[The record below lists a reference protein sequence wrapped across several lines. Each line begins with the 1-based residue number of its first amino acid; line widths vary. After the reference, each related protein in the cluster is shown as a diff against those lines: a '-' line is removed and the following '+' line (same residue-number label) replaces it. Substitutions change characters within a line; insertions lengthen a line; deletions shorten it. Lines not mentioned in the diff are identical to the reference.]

1 MSYNKHQYM
10 MLNSLTCILGYIMRE
25 YNGKCLIMTPPDG
38 YLGILTHASR
48 MVSYHGALVSN
59 G

>member
-1 MSYNKHQYM
+1 
-10 MLNSLTCILGYIMRE
+10 
-25 YNGKCLIMTPPDG
+25 MTPPDG

-59 G
+59 GWVDTISIFANQR